1 MFPRTIGGGN
11 LTSILFPRP
20 MAFIVTVYA
29 HSVGHQWIECDDF
42 ALAISNNLRI
52 GISVK
57 KQVRHQGL
65 PEDKGCHFRIWFIV
79 YQVIQRMLDSLFLA
93 DGVGVLINMNRQA
106 SNRLGKNSDA
116 RVDGSHLHGTSFID
130 GFARVASAKEKTIGA
145 VIGTVGGLV
154 SGAKQS

>member
-1 MFPRTIGGGN
+1 
-11 LTSILFPRP
+11 

-79 YQVIQRMLDSLFLA
+79 YQVIQRMLDSFFLA
-93 DGVGVLINMNRQA
+93 TGASVFVNMDWKASDG
-106 SNRLGKNSDA
+106 LGENPDA
-116 RVDGSHLHGTSFID
+116 GIDCSHLHSASFID
-130 GFARVASAKEKTIGA
+130 GFARVAATKEKTVGATIGA
-145 VIGTVGGLV
+145 VGGIV
-154 SGAKQS
+154 SGMKQS

>member
-1 MFPRTIGGGN
+1 
-11 LTSILFPRP
+11 

-65 PEDKGCHFRIWFIV
+65 PEDKGCHFRIWLIV
-79 YQVIQRMLDSLFLA
+79 YQSIEWMLDSFFFA
-93 DGVGVLINMNRQA
+93 ARVRVFIDMDRKH
-106 SNRLGKNSDA
+106 SNGLGKNPDA
-116 RVDGSHLHGTSFID
+116 SIDSGHLHGTSFVD
-130 GFARVASAKEKTIGA
+130 GFARIASSKEKAIGTAIGA
-145 VIGTVGGLV
+145 VGGLV
-154 SGAKQS
+154 SGVKNS

>member
-1 MFPRTIGGGN
+1 MIITGTKAVSRFVPENYRGGN

-116 RVDGSHLHGTSFID
+116 RVDGSHLHGTSLIHRFTGI
-130 GFARVASAKEKTIGA
+130 
-145 VIGTVGGLV
+145 TVVLEY
-154 SGAKQS
+154 K